1 MGPQIPFVAFST
13 ESNRESEIAS
23 KSNRIGLNWCM
34 ATMFITHPACLG
46 HHPPAGHPESPA
58 RLEAVLSAIKCHNF
72 NGLEEVLAPLAE
84 RKALGLA
91 HGADMVELI
100 LDQISPMAA
109 EKGLVRI
116 DADTA
121 MSAGSAQAALRAA
134 GAVIA
139 AVDGVA
145 KGQFA
150 NAFCAVRPPGHH
162 AERNRPMGFCLFNNI
177 AVGALHAREM
187 HGFKRIAV
195 VDFDVHH
202 GNGTQ
207 DIFWNEPNLFYAS
220 THQSPLYPGTG
231 MTSEHGVADN
241 ILNVPLPE
249 GADGKMFR
257 AAFESR
263 ILPALDAFAPDFI
276 FISAGFDAHRADPL
290 AGLNLDESDFEWATR
305 EICKLASKHCN
316 GRVVSALEG
325 GYDLEA
331 LAASSVAHLRALTE
345 A

>member
-1 MGPQIPFVAFST
+1 
-13 ESNRESEIAS
+13 
-23 KSNRIGLNWCM
+23 
-34 ATMFITHPACLG
+34 
-46 HHPPAGHPESPA
+46 
-58 RLEAVLSAIKCHNF
+58 
-72 NGLEEVLAPLAE
+72 
-84 RKALGLA
+84 
-91 HGADMVELI
+91 
-100 LDQISPMAA
+100 
-109 EKGLVRI
+109 
-116 DADTA
+116 
-121 MSAGSAQAALRAA
+121 
-134 GAVIA
+134 
-139 AVDGVA
+139 
-145 KGQFA
+145 
-150 NAFCAVRPPGHH
+150 
-162 AERNRPMGFCLFNNI
+162 MGFCLFNNI
-177 AVGALHAREM
+177 AVAALHARHA
-187 HGFKRIAV
+187 HGFQRIAV
-195 VDFDVHH
+195 IDFDVHH

-231 MTSEHGVADN
+231 LTNERGAANN

-257 AAFESR
+257 AAFESK
-263 ILPALDAFAPDFI
+263 ILPAVDAFAPDLI

-305 EICKLASKHCN
+305 EICKLAKKHCA